1 MTLLIIAILL
11 PFIVLPIAG
20 IIINSKEINE

>member
-1 MTLLIIAILL
+1 MIIIVIAALL

-20 IIINSKEINE
+20 IIINSKEINK